1 MTKVTLKEI
10 RDGFKSGIVLY
21 FVHAD
26 WCPYTVQF
34 YPIFKKVMQKLKI
47 NKNDKH
53 FKVIRIDDT
62 MVKSIRANYNDIHRK
77 LAEYDEEIDEYKL
90 YFPTVVMFVNGKRY
104 KYKVD
109 VRTVK
114 NFEEF
119 IVNKLP
125 KQLKTT
131 RLSSQSS
138 QSRQKKHVVVS
149 KQTHVGLQ
157 EQIDKA
163 FKKLFN

>member
-34 YPIFKKVMQKLKI
+34 YPIYDKVMQKLKI
-47 NKNDKH
+47 SKHDKH

-77 LAEYDEEIDEYKL
+77 LAEYDEDVDEYKL
-90 YFPTVVMFVNGKRY
+90 YFPTVVMFVDGKRY

-119 IVNKLP
+119 IVSKLP
-125 KQLKTT
+125 KQ
-131 RLSSQSS
+131 
-138 QSRQKKHVVVS
+138 SRQLRQSKIQSKVITVS
-149 KQTHVGLQ
+149 KNRHVGLQ